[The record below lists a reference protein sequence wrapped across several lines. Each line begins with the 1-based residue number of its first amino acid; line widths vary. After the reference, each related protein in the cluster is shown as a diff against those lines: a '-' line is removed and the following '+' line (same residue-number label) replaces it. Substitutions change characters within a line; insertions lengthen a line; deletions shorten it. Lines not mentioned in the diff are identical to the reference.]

1 MKNRMILVVFIF
13 TVAAAFSQQ
22 SSSASPTAADQ
33 ASSPTQSG
41 TASGKE
47 PLRTSGDF
55 WEGDEPG
62 LGALIAHP
70 FASKA
75 YVRRNLQP
83 IQDRVNELDEITAS
97 QAKMIRDVDT
107 NAQHG
112 IKLASDKAQE
122 ADQHATDAGRQA
134 QMAQEIATKANTR
147 LATVEPLLSNIDEY
161 KTANQTEIRFRR
173 GQSGLR
179 KDDKQSLDEVAE
191 LVKGQ
196 HGYVI
201 EVQGFYSGPRQ
212 VAIAA
217 SRRIADS
224 VVRYLVLDREIPAY
238 RIYVIGMGNT
248 SANEGE
254 RRAARH
260 PSAGRVEVSVLKN
273 DLAQWGSTSTPDAT
287 TSPK

>member
-1 MKNRMILVVFIF
+1 
-13 TVAAAFSQQ
+13 
-22 SSSASPTAADQ
+22 
-33 ASSPTQSG
+33 
-41 TASGKE
+41 
-47 PLRTSGDF
+47 
-55 WEGDEPG
+55 
-62 LGALIAHP
+62 
-70 FASKA
+70 
-75 YVRRNLQP
+75 
-83 IQDRVNELDEITAS
+83 
-97 QAKMIRDVDT
+97 
-107 NAQHG
+107 
-112 IKLASDKAQE
+112 
-122 ADQHATDAGRQA
+122 
-134 QMAQEIATKANTR
+134 
-147 LATVEPLLSNIDEY
+147 
-161 KTANQTEIRFRR
+161 
-173 GQSGLR
+173 
-179 KDDKQSLDEVAE
+179 VAE

-248 SANEGE
+248 SVNGGEG
-254 RRAARH
+254 RAARH

>member
-1 MKNRMILVVFIF
+1 MKNHMILVVFIF

-33 ASSPTQSG
+33 ATSSTQSG
-41 TASGKE
+41 TATGKE
-47 PLRTSGDF
+47 PLRTRGDF

-83 IQDRVNELDEITAS
+83 IQDRVNELNEITAS

-122 ADQHATDAGRQA
+122 ADQHATDAGNKA

-173 GQSGLR
+173 GQSGLS

-201 EVQGFYSGPRQ
+201 EVQGFYSAPRQ